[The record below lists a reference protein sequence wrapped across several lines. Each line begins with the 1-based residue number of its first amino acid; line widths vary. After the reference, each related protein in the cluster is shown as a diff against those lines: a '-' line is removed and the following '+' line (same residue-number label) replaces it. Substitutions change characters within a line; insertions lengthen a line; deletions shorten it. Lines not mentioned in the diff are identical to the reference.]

1 MTSYN
6 MLICG
11 IFIFV
16 VAILNFIFPKFFLKR
31 GKSRWL
37 YLDSDP
43 SDSTIKATRI
53 VTAIVALGSI
63 AVIVIAVIAL
73 ANGVYDLR
81 GLTMKDLFI

>member
-1 MTSYN
+1 

-11 IFIFV
+11 VVIFI
-16 VAILNFIFPKFFLKR
+16 VAILNFIFPKFFLKH

-43 SDSTIKATRI
+43 SDTTIKSTRI

-63 AVIVIAVIAL
+63 AMIVIGAVTL
-73 ANGVYDLR
+73 ACGDYDLS
-81 GLTMKDLFI
+81 GFTM

>member
-1 MTSYN
+1 MNSIYN

-11 IFIFV
+11 IIIFII
-16 VAILNFIFPKFFLKR
+16 AILNFIFPKFFLKR

-63 AVIVIAVIAL
+63 AVIVISVI
-73 ANGVYDLR
+73 
-81 GLTMKDLFI
+81 GLVKGDYTLSFIFG

>member
-11 IFIFV
+11 IVIFI
-16 VAILNFIFPKFFLKR
+16 VAILNFIFPKFFLKC

-43 SDSTIKATRI
+43 SDTTIKATRI
-53 VTAIVALGSI
+53 VTAIVALASI
-63 AVIVIAVIAL
+63 AVIVVAAVAL
-73 ANGVYDLR
+73 ANGDYDLS
-81 GLTMKDLFI
+81 GLTM